1 MIEETKQGMKVEKK
15 RDMKAAKQK
24 KRQRREEE
32 RKKRKNYSPRIK
44 IATLTINFT
53 PGNVQKKLSGVRGL
67 PESLWTLRGSVA
79 LSEKSSLNL
88 AGEPQKSWKSWLSG
102 FRPKWVP
109 TWRTSDMQNS
119 SCREATDLRLSP
131 SDPSWYKVSR
141 KIRESENKLA
151 DLEKSWINHLK

>member
-53 PGNVQKKLSGVRGL
+53 PGNVQKKLSGVG
-67 PESLWTLRGSVA
+67 
-79 LSEKSSLNL
+79 
-88 AGEPQKSWKSWLSG
+88 
-102 FRPKWVP
+102 
-109 TWRTSDMQNS
+109 
-119 SCREATDLRLSP
+119 
-131 SDPSWYKVSR
+131 VSR
-141 KIRESENKLA
+141 KVHCALA
-151 DLEKSWINHLK
+151 QRSARKPA